1 MFGATLKNL
10 EFQPLACQES
20 EEMFKGLATAAQDG
34 IILIDEKEKISYW
47 NRAAENLFGYS
58 TAEVIGKKMP
68 MLFSSVKDVGAYR
81 KELRLFRKIGS
92 AETPRKLLTLLAVK
106 KDGSEFPVELTVSAL
121 QLKGVWH
128 AVSILRDVTA
138 RTGAEAKLRRSERNL
153 IRAQEIAHIGSWRWD
168 IVNGQIMWSHGSAEA
183 YRIFGFFNRRRNLTF
198 NTFLQAVHP
207 EDRDRVRETVDNA
220 LADGQRYDIDHRI
233 VLPDGSV
240 RFVQEQA
247 EVINDDSG
255 KAIGVEGTVHDI
267 TSRKLSE
274 ETLQQQLG
282 KMTALSDI
290 SIAISSSFDVR
301 ITLNV
306 LLERLTSLLKVDAA
320 AVLLLDKESLYLNFA
335 AGRGFWGVAA
345 QSTHVRLGKGHAGQA
360 AYDREAR
367 VITDL
372 STSVT
377 SALQEEKF
385 VAYIAMPLISKGRVL
400 GVLEIFQ
407 RKPLDQ
413 TREWMDFLELLA
425 EQAAIAIDNAAM
437 VEGLERSATELTL
450 SYDATLEGWGRTL
463 EFRDEDTMGHT
474 DRVAEMSLQLARM
487 LGLADQELVQVRRGA
502 LLHDIGKIGIS
513 DKILLKP
520 GSLTAKEEKIMQSHT
535 TFAHDLLSGI
545 PFLKPAIDI
554 PYCHHEKWDGQGYP
568 RGLREED
575 IPFKARIFAIV
586 DVADA
591 LNSDRPYRPAWPVE
605 KTYQHLASL
614 KGSHFDPLVVEAFL
628 DMKWPEVVDAV
639 RSVN

>member
-1 MFGATLKNL
+1 MDVATCKNP
-10 EFQPLACQES
+10 EFHPLAYQES

-47 NRAAENLFGYS
+47 NRAAENLFNYS
-58 TAEVIGKKMP
+58 AAEIIGKKMP
-68 MLFSSVKDVGAYR
+68 MLFTSAKDAAAYR
-81 KELRLFRKIGS
+81 KELRHFSKLGA
-92 AETPRKLLTLLAVK
+92 AETPRKLLTLQAVK
-106 KDGSEFPVELTVSAL
+106 KDGSKFPVELTVSAL

-128 AVSILRDVTA
+128 AVSILRDVA
-138 RTGAEAKLRRSERNL
+138 ERTGAEAKLRRSERNL

-168 IVNGQIMWSHGSAEA
+168 IVDDQIMWSHGSAEA
-183 YRIFGFFNRRRNLTF
+183 YRIFGFFNRRRNLSF
-198 NTFLQAVHP
+198 DTFLQAVHP
-207 EDRDRVRETVDNA
+207 EDRDRVRETVDDA
-220 LADGQRYDIDHRI
+220 LADGKRYDIDHRI

-240 RFVQEQA
+240 QFVQEQA
-247 EVINDDSG
+247 EVILDDSG

-274 ETLQQQLG
+274 EMLQRQLEQ
-282 KMTALSDI
+282 MTALNDI
-290 SIAISSSFDVR
+290 AIAISSSLDIR

-360 AYDREAR
+360 AYNREAR
-367 VITDL
+367 VITDF
-372 STSVT
+372 STSGT
-377 SALQEEKF
+377 SALQGEKF
-385 VAYIAMPLISKGRVL
+385 VAYIAMPLISKGQVR

-413 TREWMDFLELLA
+413 TKEWMNFLELLA
-425 EQAAIAIDNAAM
+425 GQAAIAIDNAAM

-463 EFRDEDTMGHT
+463 EFRDEDTKGHT
-474 DRVAEMSLQLARM
+474 ERVAERSLQLARLM
-487 LGLADQELVQVRRGA
+487 GLADPELVQVRRGA
-502 LLHDIGKIGIS
+502 LLHDIGKISIS
-513 DKILLKP
+513 DSILLKP
-520 GSLTAKEEKIMQSHT
+520 GPLTTEEQVIMQRHT
-535 TFAHDLLSGI
+535 TVARDLLSSI
-545 PFLKPAIDI
+545 PFLRPAIDI
-554 PYCHHEKWDGQGYP
+554 PYCHHERWDGQGYP

-591 LNSDRPYRPAWPVE
+591 LISDRPYRLAWPVE

-614 KGSHFDPLVVEAFL
+614 KGSHFDPIVVEAFL
-628 DMKWPEVVDAV
+628 DMKWSMP
-639 RSVN
+639 SGL